1 MRKIWFYILA
11 SGMVFSYSA
20 QLSAQTSSSKTP
32 DPSANNVSPILNHTV
47 KKGETYYSLSKQY
60 KTTVKALQDLNPDF
74 PVLKTGAVIKVRP
87 ASSSADV
94 KLPVEG
100 SSSNTATNSASNNS
114 TSVSSTNGTGTGNV
128 GTSNGST
135 AVGGGNSTGNPTS
148 ANNSA
153 IVRTGNGSAVVKN
166 GNSNAVSNGTT
177 TNKLLSSQDSIKR
190 VREAARVERT
200 TMLLASDIN
209 KAAVVVTVL
218 SGETL
223 YSISKKYGISVD
235 RIKNLND
242 LESDNLQVGQVLVL
256 PPEARKN
263 STANETTGLTSTG
276 TIDNNS
282 ATSSNST
289 SLANNATSNRS
300 DLQSPTQQANE
311 KPVLVPNNAIA
322 PNPVVLSQKD
332 SLANGQNGK
341 NASSVSATVKTSDG
355 NKRDAGGMP
364 ELGAKKKVALKEYE
378 KNVKVSVGQT
388 GMDPERHWVLANN
401 HKNGEV
407 VALVNPDTKSIVW
420 CVVMG
425 PAKGKPDS
433 EIIISESLARKLNVD
448 AKKSKLIFRYAAP

>member
-1 MRKIWFYILA
+1 MRKNWFYILA
-11 SGMVFSYSA
+11 SGMILSFSA
-20 QLSAQTSSSKTP
+20 QLSAQTSSSKNP

-60 KTTVKALQDLNPDF
+60 KTTVKALQEMNPDF

-87 ASSSADV
+87 ATINPEVKVPTEGAPTNTSTNTQSNASSNTVGNGNPGTSSSA
-94 KLPVEG
+94 
-100 SSSNTATNSASNNS
+100 ANS
-114 TSVSSTNGTGTGNV
+114 
-128 GTSNGST
+128 
-135 AVGGGNSTGNPTS
+135 GGGNLTINTQTTNGN
-148 ANNSA
+148 A
-153 IVRTGNGSAVVKN
+153 IGKVGN
-166 GNSNAVSNGTT
+166 GNSSTAKNSNTTPGSSGVAV
-177 TNKLLSSQDSIKR
+177 NKSISSQDSIKR
-190 VREAARVERT
+190 VKEAARVERT
-200 TMLLASDIN
+200 KLLLASDVD

-242 LESDNLQVGQVLVL
+242 LETDNLQVGQVLVL

-263 STANETTGLTSTG
+263 STLTLENGSNSAVATDANSV
-276 TIDNNS
+276 NAANS
-282 ATSSNST
+282 ATSEVTNNSNS
-289 SLANNATSNRS
+289 S
-300 DLQSPTQQANE
+300 DLRSPIQQVTE
-311 KPVLVPNNAIA
+311 KPVILPNNAIA

-332 SLANGQNGK
+332 SSLNVQNGK
-341 NASSVSATVKTSDG
+341 NASSAMGTVKNSDG

-378 KNVKVSVGQT
+378 KNVKVSVGQS

-407 VALVNPDTKSIVW
+407 VALVNPDTKTIVW

-425 PAKGKPDS
+425 PAKGKSDS
-433 EIIISESLARKLNVD
+433 EIIISESLSRKLNVD
-448 AKKSKLIFRYAAP
+448 VKKSKLIFRYAAP